1 MSLSSQNQTQPS
13 TPSSTIPLILDDKV
27 VNIDRS
33 LFRGQ
38 VFFDYG
44 YECLVKRLIESIY
57 IYQSQLC
64 PLSLL
69 AIQEVIPFDILKIK
83 VDDFDF
89 FAKSICEFLHLKLGK
104 QIVFITKYIEDLKPL
119 TIDILE
125 GIVNLCTTYQNQKSL
140 LRFKYIKHNVEIHF
154 VSHLYRFAYTERAE
168 ALFKFFLE
176 SVQDSKYPEMLKTS
190 IYELVDNCLD
200 N

>member
-1 MSLSSQNQTQPS
+1 MSLSPQSQTQ
-13 TPSSTIPLILDDKV
+13 SSTIPLILDDKV
-27 VNIDRS
+27 INVDRS

-69 AIQEVIPFDILKIK
+69 AIQDCIPFDILKIK
-83 VDDFDF
+83 IEDFDF

-104 QIVFITKYIEDLKPL
+104 QVIFITKYIEDLKPL
-119 TIDILE
+119 NEEILE

-140 LRFKYIKHNVEIHF
+140 LRFKYIKHNIEIHF
-154 VSHLYRFAYTERAE
+154 VSHLYRFAYSERAE
-168 ALFKFFLE
+168 GLFKFFLE
-176 SVQDSKYPEMLKTS
+176 SISASKYPDMLKNS
-190 IYELVDNCLD
+190 IFELVDNCLD